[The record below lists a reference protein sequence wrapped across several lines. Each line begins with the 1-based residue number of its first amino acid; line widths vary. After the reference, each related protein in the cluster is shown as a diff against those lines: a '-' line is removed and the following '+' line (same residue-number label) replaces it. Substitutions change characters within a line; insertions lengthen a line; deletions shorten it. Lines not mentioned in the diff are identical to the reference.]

1 MPKIA
6 MARCVDVLVPVKTR
20 PGTPNE
26 CRAALKNLNT
36 DQKRSAR
43 EILKQFHMEFHME
56 FHWKSPKSESYLTGA
71 GSKRLPEKAQINFKM
86 SYISMGRSYKMIDDA
101 LGCK

>member
-1 MPKIA
+1 

-26 CRAALKNLNT
+26 CGAALKNLNT
-36 DQKRSAR
+36 DQKAVRSR
-43 EILKQFHMEFHME
+43 NFDLIPME

-71 GSKRLPEKAQINFKM
+71 GSKRLPEKAQINFKI
-86 SYISMGRSYKMIDDA
+86 SYISMGRYSYKMVDDV
-101 LGCK
+101 LGFKL

>member
-6 MARCVDVLVPVKTR
+6 MAKCVDVLVPVKTR

-36 DQKRSAR
+36 DQKAVRSR
-43 EILKQFHMEFHME
+43 SFDSNPMEIQ
-56 FHWKSPKSESYLTGA
+56 WKSPKSESYLTGA
-71 GSKRLPEKAQINFKM
+71 GSKRLPEKAQINFKI
-86 SYISMGRSYKMIDDA
+86 SYISMDRSYKMVDDV
-101 LGCK
+101 LGFN

>member
-26 CRAALKNLNT
+26 CRPALKNLNT
-36 DQKRSAR
+36 DQKTIRSRNFKVVPYGIPLEIAEER
-43 EILKQFHMEFHME
+43 EL
-56 FHWKSPKSESYLTGA
+56 PN
-71 GSKRLPEKAQINFKM
+71 GSRLEKAP
-86 SYISMGRSYKMIDDA
+86 
-101 LGCK
+101 

>member
-26 CRAALKNLNT
+26 CGAALEKF
-36 DQKRSAR
+36 KYRSKSGPLEKFRFNSNGIPLEIAEER
-43 EILKQFHMEFHME
+43 EL
-56 FHWKSPKSESYLTGA
+56 PN
-71 GSKRLPEKAQINFKM
+71 GSRLEKAP
-86 SYISMGRSYKMIDDA
+86 
-101 LGCK
+101 